1 MNEHPKDAE
10 DIFLGALDKGT
21 PQERGSYIE
30 GACGGTSSFFGAY
43 LNYWTAT
50 RNRKDL
56 WMHLLPVSRVRWTGQ
71 RSSSLLPW

>member
-30 GACGGTSSFFGAY
+30 GACAG
-43 LNYWTAT
+43 
-50 RNRKDL
+50 DL
-56 WMHLLPVSRVRWTGQ
+56 ELLRRRT
-71 RSSSLLPW
+71 